1 MRKMLASAV
10 LVLGLATSTVSAQD
24 IFVPQVMTADP
35 GMLFPNAPR
44 AVAQADAQEITLDA
58 EAEARIRQAVEAL
71 VPEYNRRLARDGET
85 SANDWIRQK
94 AFELGQRE
102 ADLMKQRLGM
112 E

>member
-1 MRKMLASAV
+1 MRRLFASTLFA
-10 LVLGLATSTVSAQD
+10 LGLIASPV
-24 IFVPQVMTADP
+24 FVQIDT
-35 GMLFPNAPR
+35 GLL
-44 AVAQADAQEITLDA
+44 AQANAQEVTLDA
-58 EAEARIRQAVEAL
+58 EAEARIRRAIEAL

>member
-1 MRKMLASAV
+1 MRKILAAAV
-10 LVLGLATSTVSAQD
+10 LSLSLSA
-24 IFVPQVMTADP
+24 PSVM
-35 GMLFPNAPR
+35 
-44 AVAQADAQEITLDA
+44 AQQGPAQEITLDA
-58 EAEARIRQAVEAL
+58 EAEARVRRAIEAL

-112 E
+112 D